1 MRTPYD
7 EGARVRLNIV
17 SDVHGATHAIQSAA
31 QDCDVFICL
40 GDLIL
45 FLDYDEPEQGIYAQ
59 LFGVDYA
66 KTYISLRTA
75 NRFDEAREF
84 SANAW
89 RGIGVTDQQERAR
102 VLQEKVRE
110 QYEVMFAAIPTPAL
124 LTYGNVDVPA
134 LWPTYLRPQHRVLD
148 GEVIHMNGQKW
159 GFLGGGL
166 TSPMRTPY
174 ELEPEVYAEKL
185 FGLGPVDILFT
196 HIPPLNPLLNYDT
209 VARRFEIGSVAI
221 TRYIEKFSP
230 KYHFFGHVHQ
240 PQRSRMRIGET
251 ECINVGHFHSRKVPF
266 TIDV

>member
-1 MRTPYD
+1 M
-7 EGARVRLNIV
+7 RLNIV
-17 SDVHGATHAIQSAA
+17 SDVHGATQAIKSAA
-31 QDCDVFICL
+31 EDCDVFICL

-45 FLDYDEPEQGIYAQ
+45 FLDYDEPEHGIYAD

-75 NRFDEAREF
+75 NRFDEAREL

-89 RGIGVTDQQERAR
+89 RGIGVTDQEERWA
-102 VLQEKVRE
+102 VLREKVRE
-110 QYEVMFAAIPTPAL
+110 QYEVMFAAIPAPAL

-134 LWPTYLRPQHRVLD
+134 LWPAYLRPDHRVLD
-148 GEVIHMNGQKW
+148 GEVIEINGQKW

-166 TSPMRTPY
+166 KSPMRTPY
-174 ELEPEVYAEKL
+174 ELEPSDYSDKL
-185 FGLGPVDILFT
+185 FAMGPVDILFT

-209 VARRFEIGSVAI
+209 AARRFEIGSAGI
-221 TRYIEKFSP
+221 TNYIEKYSP

-240 PQRSRMRIGET
+240 PQRSRMRMGAT
-251 ECINVGHFHSRKVPF
+251 ECINVGHFHSRKVPL

>member
-1 MRTPYD
+1 M
-7 EGARVRLNIV
+7 RLNIV
-17 SDVHGATHAIQSAA
+17 SDVHGATEAVSAAA

-45 FLDYDEPEQGIYAQ
+45 FLDYDEPEQGIYAD

-66 KTYISLRTA
+66 KTYIELRTA

-84 SANAW
+84 SASAW
-89 RGIGVTDQQERAR
+89 HGIGVFHQQDRWN

-110 QYEVMFAAIPTPAL
+110 QYEVMFAAMPRPAL
-124 LTYGNVDVPA
+124 ITYGNVDVPA
-134 LWPTYLRPQHRVLD
+134 LWPEFVQPEHRVLD
-148 GEVIHMNGQKW
+148 GEVIEMNGQKW

-174 ELEPEVYAEKL
+174 ELDPAEYSEKL
-185 FGLGPVDILFT
+185 FAMGPVDILFT

-209 VARRFEIGSVAI
+209 VARRFEIGSEAI
-221 TRYIEKFSP
+221 TRYVKEYSP

-240 PQRSRMRIGET
+240 PQRSRMRLGST
-251 ECINVGHFHSRKVPF
+251 ECINVGHFHSKKVPF
-266 TIDV
+266 VIDV